1 MRRAL
6 GDRDVP
12 DAQHGLELA
21 VAALAA
27 VVLAPPL
34 LEDDHLGGAALLE
47 HLGRDPS
54 AIDQRRPDL
63 RRPVVVAWKR
73 GRQLPRDARQLEA
86 AIKAL
91 RRADKERLVAG
102 DLALWR
108 RLRRLA
114 VTPL

>member
-1 MRRAL
+1 MVDRRYTVYLLRCVDGSLYA
-6 GDRDVP
+6 GITDD
-12 DAQHGLELA
+12 LERRLA
-21 VAALAA
+21 VHNA
-27 VVLAPPL
+27 
-34 LEDDHLGGAALLE
+34 GKGAKYTRA
-47 HLGRDPS
+47 
-54 AIDQRRPDL
+54 